1 MGQPLSLDA
10 EVRFVPGVGP
20 ARAKEFAGLGI
31 RTVGDLI
38 EHFPFRHETIPKSM
52 AIGDLALDE
61 TATIVGEIRGVRMRG
76 NGGRRVVTAT
86 VVDGTGRCT
95 CRWFHSPYL
104 HDKLHTGQVVRLT
117 GRIELFRDNAA
128 MTNPSWEIVDEDGD
142 PFAAD
147 VERFEPVYPASAQ
160 LPSKRIARI
169 IAAVLPG
176 VLPQLG
182 EFLPDD
188 LRSRRKLPVRRTA
201 VLRYHQPVKSRDVSV
216 ARRRLA
222 YEEFL
227 LCLLGVQLSRCRRE
241 HAKAKPIRLS
251 AEIDRRI
258 RRRFPFSLTA
268 GQDRAV
274 AEIATDLAKS
284 TPMNRMLMADVGVGK
299 TVVALY
305 ACLAAIARGMQAAIL
320 APTEVLAG
328 QHASKIGKYL
338 EESRVRIEF
347 LSGATTKAK
356 RSTLLARLASGEV
369 DLLIGTHAVLERN
382 VRFRDLGLVV
392 IDEQHKFGVAQ
403 RAALR
408 GKGDAPH
415 VLVLSAT
422 PIPRTLA
429 MTVFGDLDVS
439 TIDGAP
445 PNRQPIATRLVTP
458 DLEGEAWRFVQ
469 QRLAAHEQAY
479 IVYPLVDESEALP
492 LKSART
498 EVERLSRGHLKGY
511 ALGLLHGK
519 MKSAEKQ
526 DVMARFRSGDIQVL
540 VSTTVIEVGVDVPTA
555 TVMIVQHA
563 DRYGLSQ
570 LHQLRGRIG
579 RGSKKSYCLLFAE
592 PSGETATERLEIL
605 CETTDGFRIAE
616 EDLRIRGPGEL
627 LGTRQH
633 GLPEFKVANLVS
645 DLDLLIQARDDAV
658 VVLKDDPKLLDA
670 RHAALRRELMR
681 RYGSVMGLADV
692 A

>member
-1 MGQPLSLDA
+1 MGQRLSLDA
-10 EVRFVPGVGP
+10 DVRFVPGVGP
-20 ARAKEFAGLGI
+20 TRADEFAVLGI
-31 RTVGDLI
+31 RTVSDLI
-38 EHFPFRHETIPKSM
+38 EHFPFRHETIPKSVG
-52 AIGDLALDE
+52 IGELALDE
-61 TATIVGEIRGVRMRG
+61 TATIVGEIGRVRLRGSV
-76 NGGRRVVTAT
+76 GRRVVTAT

-95 CRWFHSPYL
+95 CRWFHSQYL
-104 HDKLHTGQVVRLT
+104 LEKLHVGQVVRLT
-117 GRIELFRDNAA
+117 GRIELFQENAA
-128 MTNPSWEIVDEDGD
+128 MTNPSWEIIDENED
-142 PFAAD
+142 PLAGD
-147 VERFEPVYPASAQ
+147 VERFVPVYPATGQ
-160 LPSKRIARI
+160 LPSKRIAGI
-169 IAAVLPG
+169 IAGLLSEVA
-176 VLPQLG
+176 PQVA

-188 LRSRRKLPVRRTA
+188 LREKRKLPLRRTA
-201 VLRYHQPVKSRDVSV
+201 LLRFHQPLQPEDVNVS
-216 ARRRLA
+216 RRRFA

-227 LCLLGVQLSRCRRE
+227 LCLLAVQLSRCRRRGID
-241 HAKAKPIRLS
+241 AKPIRVS
-251 AEIDRRI
+251 EEIDRRI
-258 RRRFPFSLTA
+258 RRRFPFTLTA
-268 GQDRAV
+268 GQDRA
-274 AEIATDLAKS
+274 AGEIRADLART
-284 TPMNRMLMADVGVGK
+284 TPMNRMLMADVGAGK

-305 ACLAAIARGMQAAIL
+305 ACLAAIAGRMQAIIL
-320 APTEVLAG
+320 APTEVLAS
-328 QHASKIGKYL
+328 QHAGKVDKYL
-338 EESRVRIEF
+338 KDSRVRVEF
-347 LSGATTKAK
+347 LSGATTKGK
-356 RSTLLARLASGEV
+356 RRDLLTRLASGEV
-369 DLLIGTHAVLERN
+369 DLLIGTHAVLERD
-382 VRFRDLGLVV
+382 VRFRDLGVVV

-408 GKGDAPH
+408 QKGTAPH

-479 IVYPLVDESEALP
+479 IVYPLVEDSEALP

-498 EVERLSRGHLKGY
+498 EVERLSRGHLKGF

-526 DVMARFRSGDIQVL
+526 EVMARFRSGEIQVL

-563 DRYGLSQ
+563 ERYGLSQ

-592 PSGETATERLEIL
+592 PSGETATERLNIL

-633 GLPEFKVANLVS
+633 GLPEFKVANLVG
-645 DLDLLIQARDDAV
+645 DLDLLTQARDDAQD
-658 VVLKDDPKLLDA
+658 VLRDDANLRDA
-670 RHAALRRELMR
+670 RHAPLRRELMR
-681 RYGSVMGLADV
+681 RYGAVMGLAEV

>member
-1 MGQPLSLDA
+1 MGQRLSLDA
-10 EVRFVPGVGP
+10 DVRFVPGVGP
-20 ARAKEFAGLGI
+20 TRADEFAVLGI
-31 RTVGDLI
+31 RTVSDLI
-38 EHFPFRHETIPKSM
+38 EHFPFRHETIPKSVG
-52 AIGDLALDE
+52 IGELALDE
-61 TATIVGEIRGVRMRG
+61 TATIVGEIGRVRLRGSV
-76 NGGRRVVTAT
+76 GRRVVTAT

-95 CRWFHSPYL
+95 CRWFHSQYL
-104 HDKLHTGQVVRLT
+104 LEKLHVGQVVRLT
-117 GRIELFRDNAA
+117 GRIELFQENAA
-128 MTNPSWEIVDEDGD
+128 MTNPSWEIIDENED
-142 PFAAD
+142 PLAGD
-147 VERFEPVYPASAQ
+147 VERFVPVYPATGQ
-160 LPSKRIARI
+160 LPSKRIAGI
-169 IAAVLPG
+169 IAGLLSEVA
-176 VLPQLG
+176 PQVA
-182 EFLPDD
+182 EFLPDE
-188 LRSRRKLPVRRTA
+188 LREKRKLPLRRTA
-201 VLRYHQPVKSRDVSV
+201 LLRFHQPLRPEDVNVS
-216 ARRRLA
+216 RRRFA

-227 LCLLGVQLSRCRRE
+227 LCLLAVQLSRCRRRGID
-241 HAKAKPIRLS
+241 AKPIRVS
-251 AEIDRRI
+251 EEIDRRI
-258 RRRFPFSLTA
+258 RRRFPFTLTA
-268 GQDRAV
+268 GQDRA
-274 AEIATDLAKS
+274 AGEIRADLART
-284 TPMNRMLMADVGVGK
+284 TPMNRMLMADVGAGK

-305 ACLAAIARGMQAAIL
+305 ACLAAIAGRMQAIIL
-320 APTEVLAG
+320 APTEVLAS
-328 QHASKIGKYL
+328 QHAGKVDKYL
-338 EESRVRIEF
+338 KDSRVRVEF
-347 LSGATTKAK
+347 LSGATTKGK
-356 RSTLLARLASGEV
+356 RRDLLTRLASGEV
-369 DLLIGTHAVLERN
+369 DLLIGTHAVLERD
-382 VRFRDLGLVV
+382 VRFRDLGVVV

-408 GKGDAPH
+408 QKGTAPH

-479 IVYPLVDESEALP
+479 IVYPLVEDSEALP

-498 EVERLSRGHLKGY
+498 EVERLSRGHLKGF

-526 DVMARFRSGDIQVL
+526 EVMARFRSGEIQVL

-563 DRYGLSQ
+563 ERYGLSQ

-592 PSGETATERLEIL
+592 PSGETATERLNIL

-633 GLPEFKVANLVS
+633 GLPEFKVANLVG
-645 DLDLLIQARDDAV
+645 DLDLLTQARDDAQD
-658 VVLKDDPKLLDA
+658 VLRDDANLRDA
-670 RHAALRRELMR
+670 RHAPLRRELMR
-681 RYGSVMGLADV
+681 RYGAVMGLADV

>member
-1 MGQPLSLDA
+1 MGQRLSLDA
-10 EVRFVPGVGP
+10 DVRFVPGVGP
-20 ARAKEFAGLGI
+20 TRADEFAVLGI
-31 RTVGDLI
+31 RTVSDLV
-38 EHFPFRHETIPKSM
+38 EHFPFRHETIPKSVG
-52 AIGDLALDE
+52 IGELALDE
-61 TATIVGEIRGVRMRG
+61 TATIVGEIGRVRLRGSV
-76 NGGRRVVTAT
+76 GRRVVTAT

-95 CRWFHSPYL
+95 CRWFHSQYL
-104 HDKLHTGQVVRLT
+104 LEKLHVGQVVRLT
-117 GRIELFRDNAA
+117 GRIELFQENAA
-128 MTNPSWEIVDEDGD
+128 MTNPSWEIIDENED
-142 PFAAD
+142 PLAGD
-147 VERFEPVYPASAQ
+147 VERFVPVYPATGQ
-160 LPSKRIARI
+160 LPSKRIAGI
-169 IAAVLPG
+169 IAGLLSEVA
-176 VLPQLG
+176 PQVA
-182 EFLPDD
+182 EFLPDE
-188 LRSRRKLPVRRTA
+188 LREKRKLPLRRTA
-201 VLRYHQPVKSRDVSV
+201 LLRFHQPLQPEDVNVS
-216 ARRRLA
+216 RRRFA

-227 LCLLGVQLSRCRRE
+227 LCLLAVQLSRCRRRGID
-241 HAKAKPIRLS
+241 AKPIRVS
-251 AEIDRRI
+251 EEIDRRI
-258 RRRFPFSLTA
+258 RRRFPFTLTA
-268 GQDRAV
+268 GQDRA
-274 AEIATDLAKS
+274 AGEIRADLART
-284 TPMNRMLMADVGVGK
+284 TPMNRMLMADVGAGK

-305 ACLAAIARGMQAAIL
+305 ACLAAIAGRMQAIIL
-320 APTEVLAG
+320 APTEVLAS
-328 QHASKIGKYL
+328 QHAGKVDKYL
-338 EESRVRIEF
+338 KDSRVRVEF
-347 LSGATTKAK
+347 LSGATTKGK
-356 RSTLLARLASGEV
+356 RRDLLTRLASGEV
-369 DLLIGTHAVLERN
+369 DLLIGTHAVLERD
-382 VRFRDLGLVV
+382 VRFRDLGVVV

-408 GKGDAPH
+408 QKGTAPH

-479 IVYPLVDESEALP
+479 IVYPLVEDSEALP

-498 EVERLSRGHLKGY
+498 EVERLSRGHLKGF

-526 DVMARFRSGDIQVL
+526 EVMARFRSGEIQVL

-563 DRYGLSQ
+563 ERYGLSQ

-592 PSGETATERLEIL
+592 PSGETATERLNIL

-633 GLPEFKVANLVS
+633 GLPEFKVANLVG
-645 DLDLLIQARDDAV
+645 DLDLLTQARDDAQD
-658 VVLKDDPKLLDA
+658 VLRDDANLRDA
-670 RHAALRRELMR
+670 RHAPLRRELMR
-681 RYGSVMGLADV
+681 RYGAVMGLADV

>member
-1 MGQPLSLDA
+1 MGQRLSLDA
-10 EVRFVPGVGP
+10 DVRFVPGVGP
-20 ARAKEFAGLGI
+20 TRADEFAVLGI
-31 RTVGDLI
+31 RTVSDLI
-38 EHFPFRHETIPKSM
+38 EHFPFRHETIPKSVG
-52 AIGDLALDE
+52 IGELALDE
-61 TATIVGEIRGVRMRG
+61 TATIVGEIGRVRLRGSV
-76 NGGRRVVTAT
+76 GRRVVTAT

-95 CRWFHSPYL
+95 CRWFHSQYL
-104 HDKLHTGQVVRLT
+104 LEKLHVGQVVRLT
-117 GRIELFRDNAA
+117 GRIELFQENAA
-128 MTNPSWEIVDEDGD
+128 MTNPSWEIIDENED
-142 PFAAD
+142 PLAGD
-147 VERFEPVYPASAQ
+147 VERFVPVYPATGQ
-160 LPSKRIARI
+160 LPSKRIAGI
-169 IAAVLPG
+169 IAGLLSEVA
-176 VLPQLG
+176 PQVA
-182 EFLPDD
+182 EFLPDE
-188 LRSRRKLPVRRTA
+188 LREKRKLPLRRTA
-201 VLRYHQPVKSRDVSV
+201 LLRFHQPLQPEDVNVS
-216 ARRRLA
+216 RRRFA

-227 LCLLGVQLSRCRRE
+227 LCLLAVQLSRCRRRGID
-241 HAKAKPIRLS
+241 AKPIRVS
-251 AEIDRRI
+251 EEIDRRI
-258 RRRFPFSLTA
+258 RRRFPFTLTA
-268 GQDRAV
+268 GQDRA
-274 AEIATDLAKS
+274 AGEIRADLART
-284 TPMNRMLMADVGVGK
+284 TPMNRMLMADVGAGK

-305 ACLAAIARGMQAAIL
+305 ACLAAIAGRMQAIIL
-320 APTEVLAG
+320 APTEVLAS
-328 QHASKIGKYL
+328 QHAGKVDKYL
-338 EESRVRIEF
+338 KDSRVRVEF
-347 LSGATTKAK
+347 LSGATTKGK
-356 RSTLLARLASGEV
+356 RRDLLTRLASGEV
-369 DLLIGTHAVLERN
+369 DLLIGTHAVLERD
-382 VRFRDLGLVV
+382 VRFRDLGVVV

-408 GKGDAPH
+408 QKGTAPH

-479 IVYPLVDESEALP
+479 IVYPLVEDSEALP

-498 EVERLSRGHLKGY
+498 EVERLSRGHLKGF

-526 DVMARFRSGDIQVL
+526 EVMARFRSGEIQVL

-563 DRYGLSQ
+563 ERYGLSQ

-592 PSGETATERLEIL
+592 PSGETATERLNIL

-633 GLPEFKVANLVS
+633 GLPEFKVANLVG
-645 DLDLLIQARDDAV
+645 DLDLLTQARDDAQD
-658 VVLKDDPKLLDA
+658 VLRDDANLRDA
-670 RHAALRRELMR
+670 RHAPLRRELMR
-681 RYGSVMGLADV
+681 RYGAVMGLADV

>member
-1 MGQPLSLDA
+1 
-10 EVRFVPGVGP
+10 
-20 ARAKEFAGLGI
+20 
-31 RTVGDLI
+31 
-38 EHFPFRHETIPKSM
+38 
-52 AIGDLALDE
+52 
-61 TATIVGEIRGVRMRG
+61 
-76 NGGRRVVTAT
+76 
-86 VVDGTGRCT
+86 
-95 CRWFHSPYL
+95 
-104 HDKLHTGQVVRLT
+104 
-117 GRIELFRDNAA
+117 
-128 MTNPSWEIVDEDGD
+128 MTNPSWEIIDENED
-142 PFAAD
+142 PLAND
-147 VERFEPVYPASAQ
+147 VERFVPVYPATGQ
-160 LPSKRIARI
+160 LPSKRIAGI
-169 IAAVLPG
+169 IAGLLPE
-176 VLPQLG
+176 VAPQVA

-188 LRSRRKLPVRRTA
+188 LRQKRKLPLRRTA
-201 VLRYHQPVKSRDVSV
+201 LLRFHQPLQPEDVNV
-216 ARRRLA
+216 ARRRFA

-227 LCLLGVQLSRCRRE
+227 LCLLAVQLSRCRRG
-241 HAKAKPIRLS
+241 AIDAKPIRVTE
-251 AEIDRRI
+251 EIDRRI
-258 RRRFPFSLTA
+258 RKRFPFTLTA
-268 GQDRAV
+268 GQDRAA
-274 AEIATDLAKS
+274 AEIRADLART
-284 TPMNRMLMADVGVGK
+284 TPMNRMLMADVGAGK

-305 ACLAAIARGMQAAIL
+305 ACLAAIARRMQAAIL
-320 APTEVLAG
+320 APTEVLAS
-328 QHASKIGKYL
+328 QHAGKVGKYL
-338 EESRVRIEF
+338 EDSRVRVEF

-356 RSTLLARLASGEV
+356 RRDLLTRLASGEV
-369 DLLIGTHAVLERN
+369 DLLIGTHAVLERD
-382 VRFRDLGLVV
+382 VRFRDLGVVV

-408 GKGDAPH
+408 QKGTAPH

-479 IVYPLVDESEALP
+479 IVYPLVEDSEALP

-498 EVERLSRGHLKGY
+498 EVERLSRGHLKGF

-526 DVMARFRSGDIQVL
+526 EVMARFRSGEIQVL

-563 DRYGLSQ
+563 ERYGLSQ

-592 PSGETATERLEIL
+592 PSGETATERLNIL

-645 DLDLLIQARDDAV
+645 DLDLLTQAREDAQD
-658 VVLKDDPKLLDA
+658 VLKDDANLRDA
-670 RHAALRRELMR
+670 RHAPLRRALLR
-681 RYGSVMGLADV
+681 RYGSVMGLAEV

>member
-1 MGQPLSLDA
+1 MGQRLSLDA
-10 EVRFVPGVGP
+10 DVRFVPGVGP
-20 ARAKEFAGLGI
+20 TRADEFAVLGI

-38 EHFPFRHETIPKSM
+38 EHFPFRHETIPKSVG
-52 AIGDLALDE
+52 IGELALDE
-61 TATIVGEIRGVRMRG
+61 TATIVGEIGRVRLRGSV
-76 NGGRRVVTAT
+76 GRRVVTAT

-95 CRWFHSPYL
+95 CRWFHSQYL
-104 HDKLHTGQVVRLT
+104 LEKLHVGQVVRLT
-117 GRIELFRDNAA
+117 GRIELFQENAA
-128 MTNPSWEIVDEDGD
+128 MTNPSWEIIDENED
-142 PFAAD
+142 PLAGD
-147 VERFEPVYPASAQ
+147 VERFVPVYPATGQ
-160 LPSKRIARI
+160 LPSKRIAGI
-169 IAAVLPG
+169 IAGLLSEVA
-176 VLPQLG
+176 PQVA
-182 EFLPDD
+182 EFLPDE
-188 LRSRRKLPVRRTA
+188 LREKRKLPLRRTA
-201 VLRYHQPVKSRDVSV
+201 LLRFHQPLQPEDVNVS
-216 ARRRLA
+216 RRRFA

-227 LCLLGVQLSRCRRE
+227 LCLLAVQLSRCRRRGID
-241 HAKAKPIRLS
+241 AKPIRVS
-251 AEIDRRI
+251 EEIDRRI
-258 RRRFPFSLTA
+258 RRRFPFTLTA
-268 GQDRAV
+268 GQDRA
-274 AEIATDLAKS
+274 AGEIRADLART
-284 TPMNRMLMADVGVGK
+284 TPMNRMLMADVGAGK

-305 ACLAAIARGMQAAIL
+305 ACLAAIAGRMQAIIL
-320 APTEVLAG
+320 APTEVLAS
-328 QHASKIGKYL
+328 QHAGKVDKYL
-338 EESRVRIEF
+338 KDSRVRVEF
-347 LSGATTKAK
+347 LSGATTKGK
-356 RSTLLARLASGEV
+356 RRDLLTRLASGEV
-369 DLLIGTHAVLERN
+369 DLLIGTHAVLERD
-382 VRFRDLGLVV
+382 VRFRDLGVVV

-408 GKGDAPH
+408 QKGTAPH

-479 IVYPLVDESEALP
+479 IVYPLVEDSEALP

-498 EVERLSRGHLKGY
+498 EVERLSRGHLKGF

-526 DVMARFRSGDIQVL
+526 EVMARFRSGEIQVL

-563 DRYGLSQ
+563 ERYGLSQ

-592 PSGETATERLEIL
+592 PSGETATERLNIL

-633 GLPEFKVANLVS
+633 GLPEFKVANLVG
-645 DLDLLIQARDDAV
+645 DLDLLTQARDDAV

>member
-1 MGQPLSLDA
+1 MGQRLSLDA
-10 EVRFVPGVGP
+10 DVRFVPGVGP
-20 ARAKEFAGLGI
+20 TRADEFAVLGI
-31 RTVGDLI
+31 RTVSDLI
-38 EHFPFRHETIPKSM
+38 EHFPFRHETIPKSVG
-52 AIGDLALDE
+52 IGELALDE
-61 TATIVGEIRGVRMRG
+61 TATIVGEIGRVRLRGSV
-76 NGGRRVVTAT
+76 GRRVVTAT

-95 CRWFHSPYL
+95 CRWFHSQYL
-104 HDKLHTGQVVRLT
+104 LEKLHVGQVVRLT
-117 GRIELFRDNAA
+117 GRIELFQENAA
-128 MTNPSWEIVDEDGD
+128 MTNPSWEIIDENED
-142 PFAAD
+142 PLAGD
-147 VERFEPVYPASAQ
+147 VERFVPVYPATGQ
-160 LPSKRIARI
+160 LPSKRIAGI
-169 IAAVLPG
+169 IAGLLSEVA
-176 VLPQLG
+176 PQVA
-182 EFLPDD
+182 EFLPDE
-188 LRSRRKLPVRRTA
+188 LREKRKLPLRRTA
-201 VLRYHQPVKSRDVSV
+201 LLRFHQPLRPEDVNVS
-216 ARRRLA
+216 RRRFA

-227 LCLLGVQLSRCRRE
+227 LCLLAVQLSRCRRRGID
-241 HAKAKPIRLS
+241 AKPIRVS
-251 AEIDRRI
+251 EEIDRRI
-258 RRRFPFSLTA
+258 RRRFPFTLTA
-268 GQDRAV
+268 GQDRA
-274 AEIATDLAKS
+274 AGEIRADLART
-284 TPMNRMLMADVGVGK
+284 TPMNRMLMADVGAGK

-305 ACLAAIARGMQAAIL
+305 ACLAAIAGRMQAIIL
-320 APTEVLAG
+320 APTEVLAS
-328 QHASKIGKYL
+328 QHAGKVDKYL
-338 EESRVRIEF
+338 KDSRVRVEF
-347 LSGATTKAK
+347 LSGATTKGK
-356 RSTLLARLASGEV
+356 RRDLLTRLASGEV
-369 DLLIGTHAVLERN
+369 DLLIGTHAVLERD
-382 VRFRDLGLVV
+382 VRFRDLGVVV

-408 GKGDAPH
+408 QKGTAPH

-479 IVYPLVDESEALP
+479 IVYPLVEDSEALP

-498 EVERLSRGHLKGY
+498 EVERLSRGHLKGF

-526 DVMARFRSGDIQVL
+526 EVMARFRSGEIQVL

-563 DRYGLSQ
+563 ERYGLSQ

-592 PSGETATERLEIL
+592 PSGETATERLNIL

-633 GLPEFKVANLVS
+633 GLPEFKVANLVG
-645 DLDLLIQARDDAV
+645 DLDLLTQARDDAQD
-658 VVLKDDPKLLDA
+658 VLRDDANLRDA
-670 RHAALRRELMR
+670 RHAPLRRELMR
-681 RYGSVMGLADV
+681 RYGAVMGLAEV

>member
-1 MGQPLSLDA
+1 
-10 EVRFVPGVGP
+10 
-20 ARAKEFAGLGI
+20 
-31 RTVGDLI
+31 
-38 EHFPFRHETIPKSM
+38 
-52 AIGDLALDE
+52 
-61 TATIVGEIRGVRMRG
+61 
-76 NGGRRVVTAT
+76 
-86 VVDGTGRCT
+86 
-95 CRWFHSPYL
+95 
-104 HDKLHTGQVVRLT
+104 
-117 GRIELFRDNAA
+117 
-128 MTNPSWEIVDEDGD
+128 MTNPSWEIIDENED
-142 PFAAD
+142 PLAGD
-147 VERFEPVYPASAQ
+147 VERFVPVYPATGQ
-160 LPSKRIARI
+160 LPSKRIAGI
-169 IAAVLPG
+169 IAGLLSEVA
-176 VLPQLG
+176 PQVA
-182 EFLPDD
+182 EFLPDE
-188 LRSRRKLPVRRTA
+188 LREKRKLPLRRTA
-201 VLRYHQPVKSRDVSV
+201 LLRFHQPLQPEDVNVS
-216 ARRRLA
+216 RRRFA

-227 LCLLGVQLSRCRRE
+227 LCLLAVQLSRCRRRGID
-241 HAKAKPIRLS
+241 AKPIRVS
-251 AEIDRRI
+251 EEIDRRI
-258 RRRFPFSLTA
+258 RRRFPFTLTA
-268 GQDRAV
+268 GQDRA
-274 AEIATDLAKS
+274 AGEIRADLART
-284 TPMNRMLMADVGVGK
+284 TPMNRMLMADVGAGK

-305 ACLAAIARGMQAAIL
+305 ACLAAIAGRMQAIIL
-320 APTEVLAG
+320 APTEVLAS
-328 QHASKIGKYL
+328 QHAGKVDKYL
-338 EESRVRIEF
+338 KDSRVRVEF
-347 LSGATTKAK
+347 LSGATTKGK
-356 RSTLLARLASGEV
+356 RRDLLTRLASGEV
-369 DLLIGTHAVLERN
+369 DLLIGTHAVLERD
-382 VRFRDLGLVV
+382 VRFRDLGVVV

-408 GKGDAPH
+408 QKGTAPH

-479 IVYPLVDESEALP
+479 IVYPLVEDSEALP

-498 EVERLSRGHLKGY
+498 EVERLSRGHLKGF

-526 DVMARFRSGDIQVL
+526 EVMARFRSGEIQVL

-563 DRYGLSQ
+563 ERYGLSQ

-592 PSGETATERLEIL
+592 PSGETATERLNIL

-633 GLPEFKVANLVS
+633 GLPEFKVANLVG
-645 DLDLLIQARDDAV
+645 DLDLLTQARDDAQD
-658 VVLKDDPKLLDA
+658 VLRDDANLRDA
-670 RHAALRRELMR
+670 RHAPLRRELMR
-681 RYGSVMGLADV
+681 RYGAVMGLADV